1 MSTTAIKR
9 ADWVIAWNESQS
21 RHEYLCD
28 ADVVFDDDR
37 ISFVG
42 KDYNGSADREISGRG
57 RMVMP
62 GFVNIHSHPAS
73 EPFNRGLMEER
84 GSPRLGMS
92 SLYEFMLLVRPDE
105 DARRAAALFA
115 VSELLKSGVTTFVDY
130 SATRAGWIDDLAASG
145 IRACLAPSYRSARW
159 FTRNGHRVE
168 YEWSEAAGREA
179 MAAGLDVIDA
189 ASRHESGRLFGMLAP
204 AQVDTCTAELLQASV
219 EAAKT
224 RNAPLQIHASQSVVE
239 FREMTAR
246 HGKTPLEWLDGL
258 GVLYDGAIIAHCI
271 FVDEHSWIR
280 WPRKGDL
287 ERMVRSGASVAHCPL
302 VFARRGNAMESLH
315 RFRAAG
321 INVGLGTDT
330 YPRDLISEM
339 RLAALLCKVVEHD
352 FAVAT
357 SADVFSAATLGGAQA
372 LRRDDLGRL
381 APGAKADV
389 VLIAMR
395 SLRMGPYRDPIRA
408 LVQCGTG
415 DDVRRVIVDGRTVVE
430 GGHVVGVDEGQVLA
444 EAQREA
450 ERLWAEVREWHW
462 EGLSADEVSSPS
474 FAALGAD
481 LRA

>member
-1 MSTTAIKR
+1 MSTTAIKH
-9 ADWVIAWNESQS
+9 ADWVIAWNEAEG
-21 RHEYLCD
+21 RHEYLSD
-28 ADVVFDDDR
+28 GDVVFAGDR

-42 KDYNGSADREISGRG
+42 RSYGGPADREISGRG

-62 GFVNIHSHPAS
+62 GLVNIHSHPAS

-130 SATRAGWIDDLAASG
+130 SATRAGWIEDLAASG

-179 MAAGLDVIDA
+179 MALALSVIDA
-189 ASRHESGRLFGMLAP
+189 ATHHPSDRLFGMLAP
-204 AQVDTCTAELLQASV
+204 AQVDTCTEELLRASV
-219 EAAKT
+219 EAAKA

-287 ERMVRSGASVAHCPL
+287 ERMARSGASVAHCPNI
-302 VFARRGNAMESLH
+302 FARRGILLQDFGKY
-315 RFRAAG
+315 RRLG
-321 INVGLGTDT
+321 INIGLGTDT
-330 YPRDLISEM
+330 FPHNFIDEM
-339 RLAALLCKVVEHD
+339 RWATVLSKVAAENVE
-352 FAVAT
+352 AT
-357 SADVFSAATLGGAQA
+357 SLAEVFHAATVGGAKA
-372 LRRDDLGRL
+372 LRRSDLGRL
-381 APGAKADV
+381 APGCKAD
-389 VLIAMR
+389 L
-395 SLRMGPYRDPIRA
+395 SLVDLSHPSLQPVRDPLKS
-408 LVQCGTG
+408 LVFSGLDRPIT
-415 DDVRRVIVDGRTVVE
+415 DVFVDGREVVT
-430 GGHVVGVDEGQVLA
+430 GGEVKTIDTRAVTEAMSRGQRSALARVSEADYARRALDEIFPMTLPM
-444 EAQREA
+444 R
-450 ERLWAEVREWHW
+450 
-462 EGLSADEVSSPS
+462 
-474 FAALGAD
+474 
-481 LRA
+481 